1 MKNKAALDI
10 YYIKKTFELAKKGS
24 YTTHPN
30 PRVGALVVKNNT
42 IIGKGYHKNP
52 GSSHAEQIAIKNA
65 GSNCKG
71 STLYV
76 NLEPCCHFGKTPPCL
91 DLIIKSKIKRVV
103 ISSIDPNPLVNGRSI
118 KQLKHAG
125 IEVKIGICNDDA
137 IKINKGFYSK
147 FLNKKPFVIVKSG
160 ISLDGKIALHNGE
173 SKWITSSLSR
183 SDVQK
188 ERALS
193 SMILTTSETILADNP
208 RLTVREAGLKKK
220 IFKQPDLA
228 LLDSNLR
235 ISPKSKI
242 FSDSSRKIYLFT
254 SKKSKGKLTVSF
266 KSNVQV
272 ISLPYR
278 NQKLDITKCFEI
290 LANQGVNNIFV
301 ESGSTLISSLFKH
314 SLVDELLLYIS
325 PKILG
330 NTSTNFS
337 GIDYIQKLSKK
348 IKLKISDMIPIGNN
362 LKVRLSK

>member
-10 YYIKKTFELAKKGS
+10 YYIKKTFELAKKGN

-91 DLIIKSKIKRVV
+91 DLIIRSKIKRVV
-103 ISSIDPNPLVNGRSI
+103 ISSIDPNPLVNGKSI
-118 KQLKHAG
+118 TQLKHAG

-137 IKINKGFYSK
+137 IEINKGFYSK
-147 FLNKKPFVIVKSG
+147 FLNKKPFVVVKSG

-188 ERALS
+188 ERALT

-208 RLTVREAGLKKK
+208 RLTVREVGLKKK

-254 SKKSKGKLTVSF
+254 SKKSKEKSTVSF
-266 KSNVQV
+266 KPNVQI
-272 ISLPYR
+272 ISLPYK
-278 NQKLDITKCFEI
+278 NQKLDMIKCFEI
-290 LANQGVNNIFV
+290 LANQGVNDILV

>member
-10 YYIKKTFELAKKGS
+10 YYIKKTFELAKKGN

-91 DLIIKSKIKRVV
+91 DLIIRSKIKRVV
-103 ISSIDPNPLVNGRSI
+103 ISSIDPNPLVNGKSI
-118 KQLKHAG
+118 TQLKHAG

-137 IKINKGFYSK
+137 IEINKGFYSK
-147 FLNKKPFVIVKSG
+147 FLNKKPFVVVKSG

-188 ERALS
+188 ERALT

-208 RLTVREAGLKKK
+208 RLTVREVGLKKK

-254 SKKSKGKLTVSF
+254 SKKSKEKSTVSF
-266 KSNVQV
+266 KPNVQI
-272 ISLPYR
+272 ISLPCR
-278 NQKLDITKCFEI
+278 NQKLDMIKCFEI
-290 LANQGVNNIFV
+290 LANQGVNDILV

>member
-10 YYIKKTFELAKKGS
+10 YYIKKTFELAKKGN

-65 GSNCKG
+65 GSNCRG

-91 DLIIKSKIKRVV
+91 DLIIRSKIKRVV
-103 ISSIDPNPLVNGRSI
+103 ISSIDPNPLVNGKSI
-118 KQLKHAG
+118 TQLKHAG

-137 IKINKGFYSK
+137 IEINKGFYSK
-147 FLNKKPFVIVKSG
+147 FLNKKPFVVVKSG

-188 ERALS
+188 ERALT

-208 RLTVREAGLKKK
+208 RLTVREVGLKKK

-254 SKKSKGKLTVSF
+254 SKKSKEKSTVSF
-266 KSNVQV
+266 KPNVQI
-272 ISLPYR
+272 ISLPCR
-278 NQKLDITKCFEI
+278 NQKLDMIKCFEI
-290 LANQGVNNIFV
+290 LANQGVNDILV